1 MLLIKVING
10 YSNWKDATIGF
21 RNHELSGCH
30 REAVEV
36 VISLPATTMNIGAHL
51 SQQYAQEKEMNR
63 KMLIKVLSCIK
74 FLARQGLPLRGH
86 GDDSDGNLLQLL
98 MYQGGDE
105 IKDWLQRRTNKYTS
119 HELQNSFLKMMA
131 LDVLRNVA
139 DKLQKS
145 PYLTIMIDET
155 TDISNQEQVTIVL
168 RRIDN
173 KFETYEEFIGL
184 YTVSSIEA
192 ECLTEVIKDTMIRL
206 NLSIKKLRGQ
216 CYDGC
221 STMSGTRTGVA
232 KRISDE
238 EPRAVFTHCYGHS
251 LNLAASD
258 TVKKSKLLKQALE
271 TAQEI
276 TKLIKFSPRR
286 DAVFKRLKAENES
299 MLENKTIGIR
309 VLCPTRWTVRADS
322 LFSIIENYSVLHDT
336 WDEALEIS
344 RDTESKARI
353 QGVQSQM
360 KKFDFLFGVVLGEM
374 ILRHTDNLSKA
385 LQAKVISAAEGQ
397 QTADM
402 VVQTLQK
409 LRDDQQYDL
418 FWMKMIK
425 MSESLEVENAQVPRK
440 RKLPKRYDDGLA
452 EAEFHNDPK
461 LYYRQHYFEAID
473 LAINCIQ
480 GRFQQPGYQIYSNLE
495 QLLLKA
501 SQGQDYASEFEH
513 TCSFYKDDFQLDML
527 RAQLQI
533 FTNECQRQQK
543 ETGIPFTTVFDI
555 KEFFC
560 TLTDSQ
566 KSLLSEVC
574 KVVKLILIMPATNAT
589 SERSF
594 SALRRVK
601 SYLRSTMSQQRL
613 NNLLILHVHKDITDT
628 IDLQKI
634 ATEFIGDSEHRLKIF
649 GTYH

>member
-1 MLLIKVING
+1 MLKVING
-10 YSNWKDATIGF
+10 YSNWKDATVGF

-36 VISLPATTMNIGAHL
+36 IISLPATTMNIGAHL
-51 SQQYAQEKEMNR
+51 SRQYAQEKELNR
-63 KMLIKVLSCIK
+63 KMLIKILSCIQ

-98 MYQGGDE
+98 KYQGDDE
-105 IKDWLQRRTNKYTS
+105 IEDWLQRKTNKYTS
-119 HELQNSFLKMMA
+119 HEMQNSFLKIMA
-131 LDVLRNVA
+131 LDVLRNVIE
-139 DKLQKS
+139 KLQKS

-155 TDISNQEQVTIVL
+155 TDVTNQEQVTIVL
-168 RRIDN
+168 RRIDDT
-173 KFETYEEFIGL
+173 FETCEEFIGL

-192 ECLTEVIKDTMIRL
+192 ACLTEVIKDTMIRL
-206 NLSIKKLRGQ
+206 NLSMEKLRGQ

-221 STMSGTRTGVA
+221 STMSGIRTGVA

-251 LNLAASD
+251 LNVACSD

-271 TAQEI
+271 TTQEI

-286 DAVFKRLKAENES
+286 DAIFKKLKSDNES
-299 MLENKTIGIR
+299 MFESKTMGIR

-322 LFSIIENYSVLHDT
+322 LFSIIENYTVLHNT

-344 RDTESKARI
+344 RDTETKARI
-353 QGVQSQM
+353 LGVQSQM
-360 KKFDFLFGVVLGEM
+360 VKFDFLFGVVLGEM
-374 ILRHTDNLSKA
+374 ILRHTDNLSRA

-397 QTADM
+397 QTANM

-409 LRDDQQYDL
+409 LRQNREYDL
-418 FWMKMIK
+418 FWMKVSK
-425 MSESLEVENAQVPRK
+425 MSESLEVEDAQVPRK
-440 RKLPKRYDDGLA
+440 RRLPKRYDDGLA

-461 LYYRQHYFEAID
+461 SYYRQHYFEAID

-513 TCSFYKDDFQLDML
+513 TCSFYKDDFDSDML
-527 RAQLQI
+527 HAQLQV
-533 FTNECQRQQK
+533 FTSECQRQQK
-543 ETGIPFTTVFDI
+543 DTGIPFTTVFDI
-555 KEFFC
+555 KDFFC

-574 KVVKLILIMPATNAT
+574 KVVKLILIMPASNAT

-601 SYLRSTMSQQRL
+601 SYLRSTMCQQRL
-613 NNLLILHVHKDITDT
+613 NNLMVLHVYKDITDT

-649 GTYH
+649 GKHD